1 MTCWISGSTKEVAMS
16 YLNIFAKF
24 AVSGKGETIQKV
36 SGTTSISSDCKSHF
50 VDLIA
55 PNAD

>member
-1 MTCWISGSTKEVAMS
+1 MS